1 MTAPDV
7 SKLLGISTITIYRYE
22 TKDRQLPVPIA
33 KKLGNIY
40 GVPWETFYDD

>member
-1 MTAPDV
+1 MTGPDA
-7 SKLLGISTITIYRYE
+7 SKLVGVSTITVYRYE

-33 KKLGNIY
+33 KKFGELY